1 MPAPEKALTWKD
13 SIQICRAGR
22 EEERE
27 ARKHHIMDNRDTLII
42 HGRSSAQPLLA
53 VTWDELL
60 NLSELQFS

>member
-1 MPAPEKALTWKD
+1 
-13 SIQICRAGR
+13 
-22 EEERE
+22 
-27 ARKHHIMDNRDTLII
+27 MDNRDTLII